1 MLSKKLH
8 DALNEQI
15 NAELWSAYLYLSM
28 SMDAEAKGL
37 KGVANWF
44 FVQFQEEQDH
54 ARILMNY
61 INSRDAKVE
70 LKPIA
75 EVRTEWASPLDM
87 FKDTLEHEKVV
98 TSMINNLASIAA
110 EDKDFASANMLVWF
124 VDEQVEEEES
134 ARDMITACEAVEGNK
149 FGLYTLDKE
158 LAARVYQP
166 ASPQAAPMRTGSPA
180 VAMAVFTRQA
190 AAPISIASQACEG
203 LPMPASTTMG
213 RLISSM
219 RIRPI
224 SLVWRPR
231 LVPMGAPRG
240 MTAAAPAFTR
250 SRATYRSG
258 FMYGRT
264 VKPSLARGSVAL
276 AVS

>member
-75 EVRTEWASPLDM
+75 EVRTEWTSPLDM

-149 FGLYTLDKE
+149 FWLYTLDKE
-158 LAARVYQP
+158 LAARVYQQ
-166 ASPQAAPMRTGSPA
+166 ASPLAANNA
-180 VAMAVFTRQA
+180 
-190 AAPISIASQACEG
+190 
-203 LPMPASTTMG
+203 
-213 RLISSM
+213 
-219 RIRPI
+219 
-224 SLVWRPR
+224 
-231 LVPMGAPRG
+231 
-240 MTAAAPAFTR
+240 
-250 SRATYRSG
+250 
-258 FMYGRT
+258 
-264 VKPSLARGSVAL
+264 
-276 AVS
+276 